1 MAKQQT
7 PGTYMRVIHRY
18 LGFFLA
24 GIMAVYALSGIV
36 LVFRNTDFLKKER
49 KHELVIAKNLPAAQ
63 LGEALKIRRL
73 KVTKSE
79 GDMMYFD
86 NGSYQSSTGKAEYT
100 TKRLP
105 YVLDKMTKLHKANTN
120 SPLYWLN
127 IFFGVSLLFFVVSAF
142 WMFRPTTSV
151 FRKGLYFTMGGIL
164 LTLLLLFV

>member
-1 MAKQQT
+1 MAKQPT

-24 GIMAVYALSGIV
+24 GIMAIYALSGIV
-36 LVFRNTDFLKKER
+36 LVFRNTDFLKVER
-49 KHELVIAKNLPAAQ
+49 KHELVVATNLSATKLSQ
-63 LGEALKIRRL
+63 ALDMRRL
-73 KVTKSE
+73 KVTKTE
-79 GDMMYFD
+79 GDIIYFE
-86 NGSYQSSTGKAEYT
+86 NGSYQKSTGKAQYT
-100 TKRLP
+100 IKRLP

-151 FRKGLYFTMGGIL
+151 FKKGLYFTLGGIL
-164 LTLLLLFV
+164 LTLVLLFV

>member
-49 KHELVIAKNLPAAQ
+49 NHELVVAKNLPADQ
-63 LGEALKIRRL
+63 LSKALDMRKL
-73 KVTKSE
+73 KVTKTE
-79 GDMMYFD
+79 GGVIYFE
-86 NGSYQSSTGKAEYT
+86 NGSYQSSTGKAQYT
-100 TKRLP
+100 TKGLP

-127 IFFGVSLLFFVVSAF
+127 IFFGVSLLFFVISAF

-151 FRKGLYFTMGGIL
+151 FKKGLYFTLGGIV